1 MIAAAT
7 TAPVERSVDGRP
19 APAATPARI
28 LDLSWG
34 IARTGTL
41 TAALDLDVFTHIEAG
56 ARTADDVATCCGADP
71 MAIATLLSCVAS
83 LGLVEAGA
91 TKPPTYTLA
100 PDAQAFLVRGSPTY
114 LGDLRHMHHAINFR
128 LWPQL
133 AETVKAGAARKDL
146 FGDDGSDVW
155 TMVTPYLD
163 QLADANAAWLTRHLA
178 ATLPADARVL
188 DVGCGSGAYSRLL
201 ARTSPGVQ
209 ITAIDRAEVAQTA
222 RQHAADAGLESQID
236 VVGGDL
242 RTVDWGGPHD
252 LVLFSNLLHGYDH
265 EACVELLERAR
276 HVVSPAGRVA
286 IFEIVPDAQRPLD
299 NPVAAFFSLQM
310 LMTSAGTAYTL
321 DDYGTQLRAA
331 GMTAP
336 TVARCPAGPNTL
348 LTAAPT
354 PTNRRP

>member
-1 MIAAAT
+1 VSAAAT
-7 TAPVERSVDGRP
+7 TSSVNRRP

-41 TAALDLDVFTHIEAG
+41 TAALDLDVFTHVEAG
-56 ARTADDVATCCGADP
+56 ARTADDVAACCGADP
-71 MAIATLLSCVAS
+71 AASATLLSCLAS
-83 LGLVEAGA
+83 LGLLEAGA

-128 LWPQL
+128 LWPHL
-133 AETVKAGAARKDL
+133 AETVEAGAAREDL

-155 TMVTPYLD
+155 TTVTPYLD
-163 QLADANAAWLTRHLA
+163 QLAEANAAWLTRHLA

-201 ARTSPGVQ
+201 ARSSPGVRV
-209 ITAIDRAEVAQTA
+209 TAIDRADVAATA
-222 RQHAADAGLESQID
+222 RRHAADAGLDGQID
-236 VVGGDL
+236 IVGGDL
-242 RTVDWGGPHD
+242 RTVDWGGPYD
-252 LVLFSNLLHGYDH
+252 LVLFSNLLHGYDQD
-265 EACVELLERAR
+265 ACVELLEQAR
-276 HVVSPAGRVA
+276 RVVARAGRIA

-310 LMTSAGTAYTL
+310 LMTSGGTAYTL
-321 DDYGTQLRAA
+321 DDYSGQLGAA

-348 LTAAPT
+348 LTATPT
-354 PTNRRP
+354 PTDRRR